1 MTRLRHLRVN
11 FAVVH
16 NSASWPPTWYEGRL
30 LAADDVSRSRYSGK
44 RVDKSGT
51 RQRWIMSLAGFS
63 IRAACAGDAAA
74 CAATAYA
81 AHARV
86 SAIHNFPSELPTLQ
100 IATRFI
106 RSKLENPRC
115 RGYVA
120 QKDGYVVGSV
130 FVTGVAD
137 CPVGAIGPLTVEP
150 IHEGGVGAA
159 LMQEAVAEAARMGI
173 AQLRLIQSPAHL
185 RSLALYTKAGFD
197 LREPL
202 LVVTNTALTH
212 AIVHSGLRRATLG
225 DISDCASLCRNVY
238 GFARTVELNEAISN
252 DTAMVLERKD
262 RIVGYACS
270 IGFRGHAVASTVEDL
285 IALIA
290 HAPKSLGAGVFIP
303 MRNGALLRWLFHS
316 GARAL
321 WPAAI
326 LSIGD
331 FHEPTI
337 PYLPSML
344 F

>member
-1 MTRLRHLRVN
+1 L
-11 FAVVH
+11 
-16 NSASWPPTWYEGRL
+16 
-30 LAADDVSRSRYSGK
+30 VS
-44 RVDKSGT
+44 V
-51 RQRWIMSLAGFS
+51 AGFS
-63 IRAACAGDAAA
+63 IRAAAAEDVAA

-86 SAIHNFPSELPTLQ
+86 SAIHNFPSELPTLE

-106 RSKLENPRC
+106 RGKLEHPRC

-120 QKDGYVVGSV
+120 EKDGYVVGSI
-130 FVTGVAD
+130 FVTAVAD
-137 CPVGAIGPLTVEP
+137 CPAGAIGPITVEP
-150 IHEGGVGAA
+150 AHEGGVGAA

-173 AQLRLIQSPAHL
+173 AQLRLIQSPTHL
-185 RSLALYTKAGFD
+185 RSLALYTKAGFN

-212 AIVHSGLRRATLG
+212 AVENSGLRQATLG
-225 DISDCASLCRNVY
+225 DGSDCASLCRKAY
-238 GFARTVELNEAISN
+238 GFARKAELNEAISN
-252 DTAMVLERKD
+252 NMAAVLERKD

-285 IALIA
+285 TVLVA
-290 HAPKSLGAGVFIP
+290 HAPKSLGAGLFIP
-303 MRNGALLRWLFHS
+303 TRNGALLRWLFHN

>member
-1 MTRLRHLRVN
+1 MSV
-11 FAVVH
+11 
-16 NSASWPPTWYEGRL
+16 AS
-30 LAADDVSRSRYSGK
+30 
-44 RVDKSGT
+44 
-51 RQRWIMSLAGFS
+51 FN
-63 IRAACAGDAAA
+63 IRAAVAGDAAA

-86 SAIHNFPSELPTLQ
+86 SAVHNFPPELPTLEV
-100 IATRFI
+100 ATRFI

-120 QKDGYVVGSV
+120 EKDGYVVGSV
-130 FVTGVAD
+130 FVTAVDD
-137 CPVGAIGPLTVEP
+137 CPAGAIGPLTVEP
-150 IHEGGVGAA
+150 AHEGGVGAA
-159 LMQEAVAEAARMGI
+159 LMQEAVTEAARMGI
-173 AQLRLIQSPAHL
+173 VQLRLIQSPTHL

-202 LVVTNTALTH
+202 LVVTNTVLTH
-212 AIVHSGLRRATLG
+212 AVDNSGLRRATLG
-225 DISDCASLCRNVY
+225 DDSECGCLCRKVY
-238 GFARTVELNEAISN
+238 GFARTVELNEAIGN
-252 DTAMVLERKD
+252 GIAMVLERKD

-285 IALIA
+285 IVLIA
-290 HAPKSLGAGVFIP
+290 HAHKSLGAGLFIP
-303 MRNGALLRWLFHS
+303 TRNGALLRWLFRN

-331 FHEPTI
+331 FHEPAT
-337 PYLPSML
+337 PYFPSMM

>member
-1 MTRLRHLRVN
+1 M
-11 FAVVH
+11 
-16 NSASWPPTWYEGRL
+16 
-30 LAADDVSRSRYSGK
+30 
-44 RVDKSGT
+44 
-51 RQRWIMSLAGFS
+51 AGFS
-63 IRAACAGDAAA
+63 IRAAVSGDVAA

-86 SAIHNFPSELPTLQ
+86 SAIHNFPSELPTLA
-100 IATRFI
+100 IATRFV
-106 RSKLENPRC
+106 RSKLEHSRC

-120 QKDGYVVGSV
+120 EKDGYVIGSV

-137 CPVGAIGPLTVEP
+137 CPAGAIGPLTVEP
-150 IHEGGVGAA
+150 AHEGGVGAA
-159 LMQEAVAEAARMGI
+159 LMEEAVAEATRMGI
-173 AQLRLIQSPAHL
+173 RQLRLIQSPTHL

-202 LVVTNTALTH
+202 LIVSNTALSH
-212 AIVHSGLRRATLG
+212 AADDSGLRRATLG
-225 DISDCASLCRNVY
+225 DDSDCASLCRKAY
-238 GFARTVELNEAISN
+238 GFMRTVELHEAIGN
-252 DTAMVLERKD
+252 NTATVLERND

-285 IALIA
+285 VALVA
-290 HAPKSLGAGVFIP
+290 HAPKSPGPGLPVP
-303 MRNGALLRWLFHS
+303 TRNGALLRWLFRN

-331 FHEPTI
+331 FHEPTV